1 MALMAG
7 FDLVVVGGG
16 TAGLVGAQTAARL
29 GARVALVEASRTGG
43 ECLYTGCVPS
53 KALIA
58 AARDGLGFDAAM
70 ARARAAVAAIEPH
83 DSPEALE
90 EAGVRVLHGLAALDS
105 DGNACLDGRRLP
117 SRAVLLATGAA
128 PALPALTGLEPGG
141 ALTNETVWSLAGL
154 PERLAVV
161 GGGPVGCE
169 LAQAFAR
176 LGAQVTLVASA
187 PRLLP
192 REDPDASAFV
202 RKALESDGV
211 RVITGDAAMAI
222 AHRGAGGML
231 LTGHGARVPYTH
243 LLAAVGKASRT
254 GGISLPEAGI
264 RLDSHGRVVTDTSL
278 RTTNPRVWA
287 AGDVT
292 ARSQHTHTAGV
303 HAAIAASNAVLGTR
317 RKVAGIP
324 EPRVTFT
331 APEVA
336 AVGQPTAAG
345 APRTLT
351 VPHTR
356 VDRAVADADPMGFT
370 RIALDRAGRIVGGTV
385 VGPRAGETLGELSL
399 AVHARLKAQ
408 DVAGAVHAYPTHSDG
423 LWSAAIQARLAALDA
438 PVPRGIA
445 RLLLGVRRACDRRG

>member
-1 MALMAG
+1 MAG

-16 TAGLVGAQTAARL
+16 TAGLIGAQTAARL
-29 GARVALVEASRTGG
+29 GARVALVEAARTGG
-43 ECLYTGCVPS
+43 ECLYTGCMPS

-58 AARDGLGFDAAM
+58 AARDGLGFDVAM
-70 ARARAAVAAIEPH
+70 ARARAAIAAIEPH

-90 EAGVRVLHGLAALDS
+90 EAGVRVLHGLAVLDP
-105 DGNACLDGRRLP
+105 DGTVCLEGRRLP
-117 SRAVLLATGAA
+117 SLTVLLATGAA
-128 PALPALTGLEPGG
+128 PALPSLEGLGPCG
-141 ALTNETVWSLAGL
+141 ALTSETLWSLAGL

-176 LGAQVTLVASA
+176 LGSEVTVVASA

-192 REDPDASAFV
+192 GEDPDASALV
-202 RKALESDGV
+202 RDALEADGV
-211 RVITGDAAMAI
+211 RVLAGDRAVAVSQD
-222 AHRGAGGML
+222 GAGWALRTAGG
-231 LTGHGARVPYTH
+231 TKVPYTH
-243 LLAAVGKASRT
+243 LLAATGKAPRT
-254 GGISLPEAGI
+254 HGIGLVEAGI
-264 RLDSHGRVVTDTSL
+264 RLDGRGHAVTDETL

-292 ARSQHTHTAGV
+292 ARSRHTHTAGV
-303 HAAIAASNAVLGTR
+303 HAAAAAANAVLGTR
-317 RKVAGIP
+317 RKAGSIP
-324 EPRVTFT
+324 EPRVAFT

-356 VDRAVADADPMGFT
+356 VDRAVADADPRGFT
-370 RIALDRAGRIVGGTV
+370 RIALDRSGRILGGTI

-399 AVHARLKAQ
+399 AVHAGLKAQ
-408 DVAGAVHAYPTHSDG
+408 HVAGAVHAYPTHSDG
-423 LWSAAIQARLAALDA
+423 LWSAAIQARLAGLDA
-438 PVPRGIA
+438 PPARAAA
-445 RLLLGVRRACDRRG
+445 RLLLALRRAIARTR

>member
-1 MALMAG
+1 MAG

-16 TAGLVGAQTAARL
+16 TAGLIGAQTAARL
-29 GARVALVEASRTGG
+29 GARVALVEAARTGG

-58 AARDGLGFDAAM
+58 AARDGLGFDVAM
-70 ARARAAVAAIEPH
+70 ARARAAIAAIEPH

-90 EAGVRVLHGLAALDS
+90 EAGVRVLHGLAVLDP
-105 DGNACLDGRRLP
+105 DGTVCLEGRRLP
-117 SRAVLLATGAA
+117 SLTVLLATGAA
-128 PALPALTGLEPGG
+128 PALPSLEGLGPCG
-141 ALTNETVWSLAGL
+141 ALTSETLWSLAGL

-176 LGAQVTLVASA
+176 LGSEVTVVASA

-192 REDPDASAFV
+192 GEDPDASALV
-202 RKALESDGV
+202 RDALEADGV
-211 RVITGDAAMAI
+211 RVLAGDRAVAVSQD
-222 AHRGAGGML
+222 GAGWALRTAGG
-231 LTGHGARVPYTH
+231 TKVPYTH
-243 LLAAVGKASRT
+243 LLAATGKAPRT
-254 GGISLPEAGI
+254 HGIGLVEAGI
-264 RLDSHGRVVTDTSL
+264 RLDGRGHAVTDETL

-292 ARSQHTHTAGV
+292 ARSRHTHTAGV
-303 HAAIAASNAVLGTR
+303 HAAAAAANAVLGTR
-317 RKVAGIP
+317 RKAGSIP
-324 EPRVTFT
+324 EPRVAFT

-356 VDRAVADADPMGFT
+356 VDRAVADADPRGFT
-370 RIALDRAGRIVGGTV
+370 RIALDRSGRILGGTI

-399 AVHARLKAQ
+399 AVHAGLKAQ
-408 DVAGAVHAYPTHSDG
+408 HVAGAVHAYPTHSDG
-423 LWSAAIQARLAALDA
+423 LWSAAIQARLAGLDA
-438 PVPRGIA
+438 PPARAAA
-445 RLLLGVRRACDRRG
+445 RLLLALRRAIARTR